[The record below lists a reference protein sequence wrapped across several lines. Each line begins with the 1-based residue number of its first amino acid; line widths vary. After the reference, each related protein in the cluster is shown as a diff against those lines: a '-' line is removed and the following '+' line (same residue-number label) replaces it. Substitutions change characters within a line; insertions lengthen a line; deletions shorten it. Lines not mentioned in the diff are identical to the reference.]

1 MGGVVGEEEYE
12 FGHRREKERDASRVE
27 AFSDAV
33 IAIVLTL
40 MAVDLL
46 QLSPQRPEGQEL
58 PDALFH
64 EWPAYLAYVITFVI
78 VGQVWFTHHNM
89 WRYVVKVD
97 QLLLVFNLL
106 LLLFVAAI
114 PFAASL
120 LADNLRGTVADQR
133 LTAALYVGTVLGEA
147 LFFNLSWWWARR
159 RRLLDPGLDP
169 RLARAVARRFLLRP
183 VALRGRVR
191 HLLRRPGAQPR
202 GVLPVDRAVP
212 GPGPRRPAVLPPAP
226 RLTTR
231 WRARRGPGGRA
242 RAAAPGDGRD
252 GRSGVSGPG
261 RRGCVGRR
269 CGRPR
274 RSRCRPGGSRRC
286 PRTRPSMPVA

>member
-1 MGGVVGEEEYE
+1 MTKAAKRPCFGNRRSTIVVGPRFDAVPRLRGGGGVGDEEEYE

-40 MAVDLL
+40 MAVELL
-46 QLSPQRPEGQEL
+46 QLSPQRPEGQDL
-58 PDALFH
+58 PGALFH

-78 VGQVWFTHHNM
+78 VGQVWLTHHNM

-97 QLLLVFNLL
+97 QMLLVLNLL

-169 RLARAVARRFLLRP
+169 RLARAVARRFLLGP
-183 VALRGRVR
+183 VLYVVAFGISFVDPVLSLAAYF
-191 HLLRRPGAQPR
+191 LLTG
-202 GVLPVDRAVP
+202 LY
-212 GPGPRRPAVLPPAP
+212 LI
-226 RLTTR
+226 
-231 WRARRGPGGRA
+231 RGPGDLPSSRP
-242 RAAAPGDGRD
+242 AP
-252 GRSGVSGPG
+252 V
-261 RRGCVGRR
+261 
-269 CGRPR
+269 
-274 RSRCRPGGSRRC
+274 
-286 PRTRPSMPVA
+286 